1 MRKIND
7 RDNVT
12 ATRISKKKTIG
23 LMSKPTTFHVEHSFL
38 HDYGEKLP
46 NFMFYGEREQAMT
59 TFFFLELGYC
69 PLFNFWRVHLHF
81 TK

>member
-1 MRKIND
+1 
-7 RDNVT
+7 
-12 ATRISKKKTIG
+12 
-23 LMSKPTTFHVEHSFL
+23 MSKPTTFHVEHSFL
-38 HDYGEKLP
+38 HDYGEKLH

-81 TK
+81 T

>member
-12 ATRISKKKTIG
+12 ATRISEKKPIG

-38 HDYGEKLP
+38 HDYGAKLP
-46 NFMFYGEREQAMT
+46 NFMFYGECEQAMT
-59 TFFFLELGYC
+59 TFFF
-69 PLFNFWRVHLHF
+69 PF
-81 TK
+81 